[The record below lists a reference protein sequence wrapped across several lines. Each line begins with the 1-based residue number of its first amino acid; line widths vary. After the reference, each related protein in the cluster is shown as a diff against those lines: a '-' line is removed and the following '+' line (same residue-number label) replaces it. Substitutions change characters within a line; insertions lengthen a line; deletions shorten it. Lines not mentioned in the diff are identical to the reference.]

1 MISKDMYTL
10 LSVMPSMPENI
21 EGIELLNGLIEK
33 KLLNPTLGR
42 ELLETAIANGFIK
55 ASLNLTSLHWEK
67 FYR

>member
-33 KLLNPTLGR
+33 
-42 ELLETAIANGFIK
+42 
-55 ASLNLTSLHWEK
+55 SC
-67 FYR
+67 